1 MLQWLAYELLVVLRC
16 FSLSQDVQRSCQII
30 CHCALEDDCMSSIW
44 PVYVQGNVTHMP
56 TTLYV
61 SRAFHQLL
69 LHCPKPQLY
78 FSSSLDDYHHM
89 PSTGLFHT
97 VLLKSDGTA
106 VAFGD
111 NGAGQCNIPAL
122 PEGTTYLYTSC
133 GRIRAHGFA
142 EERWHGRR
150 LW

>member
-1 MLQWLAYELLVVLRC
+1 
-16 FSLSQDVQRSCQII
+16 
-30 CHCALEDDCMSSIW
+30 
-44 PVYVQGNVTHMP
+44 MP

-111 NGAGQCNIPAL
+111 NGCGQCNIPAL
-122 PEGTTYLYTSC
+122 PEGVTYTQAATGDVHTVLLKSDGNISAFGGNGSGQCTILSL
-133 GRIRAHGFA
+133 IHI
-142 EERWHGRR
+142 
-150 LW
+150 